1 MSKNEIAMSRGIN
14 AQLDSKTKAKEY
26 YVRSAD
32 KLHINSSWDGSGSKS
47 NYYAFD
53 AQGKPIALPAHTG
66 CTSFGGSEADVQLDG
81 KPYAMIVKESIFRGK
96 HLKPAIYVQPL
107 FFDAVSAQ
115 VEDAQGTGNLTDM
128 QLYALAVTAQLKSS
142 GRRDE
147 FAQAFPVSEW
157 DATREQL
164 RDMQLLRKNNAITP
178 AGRNA
183 AADVKIGWARRAR
196 N

>member
-1 MSKNEIAMSRGIN
+1 MHEEIAVSRGILT
-14 AQLDSKTKAKEY
+14 QLDSKTKAKEY
-26 YVRSAD
+26 YVRLAD
-32 KLHINSSWDGSGSKS
+32 YLHINSSWDGGGSKC

-53 AQGKPIALPAHTG
+53 AQGNPCTLPAHSG
-66 CTSFGGSEADVQLDG
+66 ALQFGGSEADVQLDG
-81 KPYAMIVKESIFRGK
+81 VQIMCIVKESIFRGK
-96 HLKPAIYVQPL
+96 HMKPAIYLPTLL
-107 FFDAVSAQ
+107 FKAAKKQ
-115 VEDAQGTGNLTDM
+115 VEHAQGTGNLTDM

-157 DATREQL
+157 DATRAQL
-164 RDMQLLRKNNAITP
+164 VELKLLRKNNAITP

-183 AADVKIGWARRAR
+183 AADVQIGWARRAR